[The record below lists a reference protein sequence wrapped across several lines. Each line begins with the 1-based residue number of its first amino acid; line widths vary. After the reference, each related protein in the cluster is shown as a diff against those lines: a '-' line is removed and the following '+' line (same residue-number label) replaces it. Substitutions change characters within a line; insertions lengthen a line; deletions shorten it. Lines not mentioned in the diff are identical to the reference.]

1 MWGWRGGWIQD
12 KCPPLIG
19 GLGPGGGSDEM
30 ARKIKLG
37 GRRGVGRVRAGR
49 EAGRVRARGRS
60 GESESEAERCGNEGR
75 K

>member
-1 MWGWRGGWIQD
+1 MWGWRGGWRQD
-12 KCPPLIG
+12 KCLPLIG

-37 GRRGVGRVRAGR
+37 CRRGVEREEVGRVRAEG
-49 EAGRVRARGRS
+49 EVGRVRA
-60 GESESEAERCGNEGR
+60 